1 MSNAAA
7 APAGGPPED
16 AEILA
21 MARRETC
28 IEHCEEFEPIV
39 KGPLFAVAV
48 LAPLCAAAVACQAWR
63 ILRKAVSRTLSRTR

>member
-1 MSNAAA
+1 MSNPAA
-7 APAGGPPED
+7 APPGGSPAD

-39 KGPLFAVAV
+39 KGPLFAIAA
-48 LAPLCAAAVACQAWR
+48 LAPLCAVAVACQAWR
-63 ILRKAVSRTLSRTR
+63 ILRKAVSRTLFRAR